1 MLAGDTGKAAALNQ
15 NVSKFGMAG
24 RRMLIWG
31 GASRCRMGS
40 TRWASIRR
48 VSGARRPLPGQGLL
62 LQRAAG
68 AAARSAETDETNGT
82 DETAEISGGW
92 SLGWSY

>member
-1 MLAGDTGKAAALNQ
+1 MLAGDTGKAAALHQ
-15 NVSKFGMAG
+15 N
-24 RRMLIWG
+24 
-31 GASRCRMGS
+31 ASRCRMGS

-68 AAARSAETDETNGT
+68 AAARSAETDETDETDGT
-82 DETAEISGGW
+82 DETDEISGGW